1 MRKNLEDDGR
11 IFQSPPPPAVTISCV
26 ARRGDGLTPSVRAAA
41 EETAVAFSFNGSTH
55 AVMMATPS
63 DLGDFAIGFALTEG
77 LIETPAEIL
86 SLEVVTVRLGAGAG
100 VELRMW
106 LPQDRA
112 NVYQARR
119 RSMAGPTGCGLCG
132 IESLEEALRPAPAL
146 GPGVGRRVFDG
157 AAISAAMAALAGA
170 QALNARTRAAH
181 AAGFFTPEAGLVAA
195 REDVGR
201 HNALDKLAGALAR
214 GGASAGDGIVALTS
228 RVSIELIQKA
238 ARLKAPFVAAISAPT
253 AAAVRLA
260 EACGITLVAVARG
273 DEFEIFTH
281 PHRINGGTKTHDA

>member
-1 MRKNLEDDGR
+1 MKHDRNGLTDAFPLDESVADL
-11 IFQSPPPPAVTISCV
+11 PPAAVTISCL
-26 ARRGDGLTPSVRAAA
+26 ARRGDGLVASVRAAA

-63 DLGDFAIGFALTEG
+63 DLGDFAVGFALTEG
-77 LIETPAEIL
+77 LIETPAQVL
-86 SLEVVTVRLGAGAG
+86 SLEVVAARLGSGAG

-106 LPQDRA
+106 LPEDRA
-112 NVYQARR
+112 KAYQARR

-146 GPGVGRRVFDG
+146 DPDAGRRFG
-157 AAISAAMAALAGA
+157 AGAISAAIELLAGA
-170 QALNARTRAAH
+170 QSLNARTRAVH

-214 GGASAGDGIVALTS
+214 GGVNAADGVVVLTS

-238 ARLKAPFVAAISAPT
+238 ARMKAPVVAAISAPT

-260 EACGITLVAVARG
+260 EACGITLAAVVRG
-273 DEFEIFTH
+273 EEFEIFTH
-281 PHRINGGTKTHDA
+281 PHRLNGGT

>member
-1 MRKNLEDDGR
+1 MICDPGDEKDESAAD
-11 IFQSPPPPAVTISCV
+11 IPAPAVTISCL
-26 ARRGDGLTPSVRAAA
+26 ARRGERLVPSVRAAA

-55 AVMMATPS
+55 AVMMATPA
-63 DLGDFAIGFALTEG
+63 DLGDFAVGFALTEG
-77 LIETPAEIL
+77 LIETPADVL
-86 SLEVVTVRLGAGAG
+86 SLEVIAARLGSGAG

-106 LPQDRA
+106 LPEGRA
-112 NVYQARR
+112 KAYQARR
-119 RSMAGPTGCGLCG
+119 RTMAGPTGCGLCG

-146 GPGVGRRVFDG
+146 APNAGGGFDSS
-157 AAISAAMAALAGA
+157 AIPAAMAALAGA
-170 QALNARTRAAH
+170 QALNARTRAVH
-181 AAGFFTPEAGLVAA
+181 AAGFFTPEAGLVAV

-214 GGASAGDGIVALTS
+214 GGWRAADGIVALTS

-238 ARLKAPFVAAISAPT
+238 ARLNAPVVAAISAPT

-281 PHRINGGTKTHDA
+281 PHRIIERTRNHDA